1 MIVTPLL
8 VIFMI
13 VVFIVVWLFI
23 NTIDN
28 RKWLTV
34 LVSLVL
40 TPNVYFYM
48 FYPMIN
54 IFVSYHHEKY
64 FDAEAWEDKPELRYE
79 MANQILNDSLL
90 IGKSKSDIKALLGT
104 PEWLSWDETLKAN
117 SQDQWNYNLGFEPGA
132 FNDMQECLELQFKNN
147 TVESIRPYQLEKE
160 FE

>member
-54 IFVSYHHEKY
+54 IFVSYHHEKH
-64 FDAEAWEDKPELRYE
+64 FDAEAWEDKPQLRYE
-79 MANQILNDSLL
+79 MANQILKDSIL
-90 IGKSKSDIKALLGT
+90 IRKSKSDIEALLGK